1 MAPTKKNQN
10 ALLSLESIQRLGEE
24 LQGSKAHINNA
35 AILLSLLLKATDDEE
50 DSVSTPSL
58 LQTFFVSL
66 FVKGELSLEIYEGAK
81 KRLRE
86 EGDGKEKDQAQ
97 AIYQTWIWE
106 KYNEL
111 IDSLLRIIIS
121 PSLDSAVQVWFLSIY
136 FSKFRL
142 IL

>member
-58 LQTFFVSL
+58 LQALISLQTFFVSL

-86 EGDGKEKDQAQ
+86 EGDGKEKDQARF
-97 AIYQTWIWE
+97 IRPGYG
-106 KYNEL
+106 
-111 IDSLLRIIIS
+111 R
-121 PSLDSAVQVWFLSIY
+121 SIM
-136 FSKFRL
+136 S
-142 IL
+142 

>member
-1 MAPTKKNQN
+1 MAPKKKSHN

-24 LQGSKAHINNA
+24 LRGSKAHINNA

-50 DSVSTPSL
+50 DSVSTQSL
-58 LQTFFVSL
+58 LQALISLQTFFVSL
-66 FVKGELSLEIYEGAK
+66 FGKGELSLEIYEEAK

-111 IDSLLRIIIS
+111 IDALLRIIIS
-121 PSLDSAVQVWFLSIY
+121 PSLDSSLQVCFLS
-136 FSKFRL
+136 F
-142 IL
+142 